1 MGAIAASNTAASP
14 RVRAI
19 LVVEDEVL
27 IRLVLA
33 DTLRDAGYAVVEAA
47 NGDEALAVLT
57 SSTPIDVVLTDVN
70 MPGSLD
76 GVGLGRY
83 VRSTRPGLKVIIVSG
98 RTAPTATVD
107 AADAFLSKPYEPAHL
122 LAAIDLLLSDRP

>member
-57 SSTPIDVVLTDVN
+57 SST